1 MSVTISLVHNGKSRC
16 GCVPVTPVNRSTGT
30 VNVKAKPVLGM
41 RLVELDVSG
50 KERPL
55 FPCDTQAV
63 LQLVR
68 EVRFKGQSVV
78 KKFECSVTQC
88 ALRLWRAVVWH
99 GSCANILLRFR
110 PGPGYHEIRQ
120 DST

>member
-1 MSVTISLVHNGKSRC
+1 MTVFRIGDSQRRR

-41 RLVELDVSG
+41 RLVELDISG
-50 KERPL
+50 KERTL
-55 FPCDTQAV
+55 FSCDTQAV
-63 LQLVR
+63 SQLVR

-99 GSCANILLRFR
+99 SSCANILSRFR
-110 PGPGYHEIRQ
+110 PGPGYHAIRQ
-120 DST
+120 DMT